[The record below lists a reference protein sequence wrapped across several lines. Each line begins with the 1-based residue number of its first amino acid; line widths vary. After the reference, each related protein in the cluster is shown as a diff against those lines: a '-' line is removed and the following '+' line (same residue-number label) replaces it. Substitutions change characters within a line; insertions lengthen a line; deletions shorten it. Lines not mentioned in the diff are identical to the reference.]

1 MTQAGLDVIE
11 SAKRNGSWTI
21 LDTVED
27 LIIPDDLEKA
37 FQKHKGSKEF
47 FLSLSK
53 SVKKMMLHRIVLAKR
68 PETRHKRILEI
79 TEHAAQHKIPKL
91 F

>member
-53 SVKKMMLHRIVLAKR
+53 SVKINDVTPHRTCQTSR
-68 PETRHKRILEI
+68 NPT
-79 TEHAAQHKIPKL
+79 
-91 F
+91 